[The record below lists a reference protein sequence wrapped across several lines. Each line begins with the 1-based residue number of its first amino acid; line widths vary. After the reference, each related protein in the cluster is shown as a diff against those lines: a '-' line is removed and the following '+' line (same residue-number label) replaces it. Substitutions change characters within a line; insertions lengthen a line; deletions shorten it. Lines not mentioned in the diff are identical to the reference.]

1 MAATPQRRKT
11 TKAPV
16 QSARE
21 VEEKYRQLFD
31 SATDMIF
38 LRDPAKG
45 TLLDVNAAAYR
56 LLGYGRDELLWAD
69 YFSLLANDAERVE
82 ARRGFAEAL
91 EQGSATGPALL
102 KRKDGSTF
110 EAEVRNTPV
119 TIAGKV
125 WMLGIARDLTAQ
137 RQLERRALA
146 FYQAFR
152 NSNDSMFYTD
162 RNGIIQDVND
172 AFVRRFG
179 YSREEAVGRSPRIVR
194 SRHTTDEIYKALWGD
209 ILSSDK
215 GYWRGRVINRTKSG
229 EEVSVLL
236 SITAVRDASDRIVGF
251 VSSAFDMTEIESLNR
266 RLSKSE
272 SLAAVGAMAAVL
284 AHEIRNPLGSLVTAA
299 ASLGRDD
306 LPAADRGT
314 LVSVLRTES
323 RRLSETLTQFLQYA
337 RPREPKLETAD
348 LAAVMAEV
356 AAMLR
361 SDKDALGKVKLSV
374 KADPALK
381 PFPFDADQVR
391 QVLINILINALQAL
405 AGKGRVDLSAHARDG
420 HAALV
425 VADNGPGIPR
435 EVQKRLFEPFHTT
448 KERGTGLGLAVAERV
463 VSAHGGRILV
473 ETDLGRGTAF
483 TVLLP
488 LHQGAPR

>member
-1 MAATPQRRKT
+1 MPPKKGSKTSIHSPQ
-11 TKAPV
+11 
-16 QSARE
+16 E
-21 VEEKYRQLFD
+21 MEEKYRQLFD
-31 SATDMIF
+31 AATDMIF
-38 LRDPAKG
+38 LRDPGKG

-69 YFSLLANDAERVE
+69 YFGLLAGDAERAE

-91 EQGSATGPALL
+91 EQGSATGPAVL

-119 TIAGKV
+119 RIAGKV

-179 YSREEAVGRSPRIVR
+179 YTRDEAVGRSPRLVR
-194 SRHTTDEIYKALWGD
+194 SRHTTDDIYKALWGD
-209 ILSSDK
+209 ILSPEK
-215 GYWRGRVINRTKSG
+215 GHWRGRLINTTKAG

-236 SITAVRDASDRIVGF
+236 SITAVRDAADRIVGF
-251 VSSAFDMTEIESLNR
+251 VSSAFDLTEIEHLNR

-299 ASLGRDD
+299 ASLSRGD
-306 LPAADRGT
+306 LPEEDRGT
-314 LVSVLRTES
+314 LTNVLRTES

-337 RPREPKLETAD
+337 RPREPKLETTD
-348 LAAVMAEV
+348 LPHVLSEV
-356 AAMLR
+356 TAMLR
-361 SDKDALGKVKLSV
+361 SDKEALGKVRLMLNID
-374 KADPALK
+374 AALK
-381 PFPFDADQVR
+381 PFRFDADQVR
-391 QVLINILINALQAL
+391 QVLLNIILNALQAL
-405 AGKGRVDLSAHARDG
+405 EGKGQISISAQVRDG

-425 VADNGPGIPR
+425 VADDGPGIPR

-448 KERGTGLGLAVAERV
+448 KERGTGLGLAVAERIV
-463 VSAHGGRILV
+463 GAHGGRILV

-488 LHQGAPR
+488 LNQGAPR

>member
-1 MAATPQRRKT
+1 MPPKKPV
-11 TKAPV
+11 KAPI

-31 SATDMIF
+31 AATDMIF
-38 LRDPAKG
+38 LRDPEKG

-69 YFSLLANDAERVE
+69 YFTLLANDAERAE

-91 EQGSATGPALL
+91 EQGSATGPAVL

-119 TIAGKV
+119 RIAGKV

-209 ILSSDK
+209 ILSPEK
-215 GYWRGRVINRTKSG
+215 GHWRGRLINRTKSG

-236 SITAVRDASDRIVGF
+236 SITAVRDAADRIVGF

-299 ASLGRDD
+299 ASLGRPD
-306 LPAADRGT
+306 LPPDDRGALT
-314 LVSVLRTES
+314 NVLRTES
-323 RRLSETLTQFLQYA
+323 RRLSDTLTQFLQYA
-337 RPREPKLETAD
+337 RPREPKLELAD
-348 LAAVMAEV
+348 LAAVLTEV
-356 AAMLR
+356 AALLR
-361 SDKDALGKVKLSV
+361 SDKGALGKVRLTL
-374 KADPALK
+374 KADAALK

-391 QVLINILINALQAL
+391 QVLLNIILNALQAL
-405 AGKGRVDLSAHARDG
+405 AGKGRVALSAEVRDG
-420 HAALV
+420 HAAV
-425 VADNGPGIPR
+425 VIADDGPGIPR

-488 LHQGAPR
+488 LSPGDTP

>member
-1 MAATPQRRKT
+1 MAEKDKPKP
-11 TKAPV
+11 PV
-16 QSARE
+16 QTAKE
-21 VEEKYRQLFD
+21 VEEKYRRLFD
-31 SATDMIF
+31 GATDMIF
-38 LRDPAKG
+38 LRDLEKG
-45 TLLDVNAAAYR
+45 TLLDVNAAACR
-56 LLGYGRDELLWAD
+56 LLGYRQNELLWTD
-69 YFSLLANDAERVE
+69 YFALLANESERAA
-82 ARRGFAEAL
+82 ARKCFAEAL
-91 EQGSATGPALL
+91 EQGSATRSAIMR
-102 KRKDGSTF
+102 RKDGALV

-179 YSREEAVGRSPRIVR
+179 FSREEAVGRSPRIVR
-194 SRHTTDEIYKALWGD
+194 SRHTSDEIYKALWGD
-209 ILSSDK
+209 ILSTEK

-236 SITAVRDASDRIVGF
+236 SITAVRDAADRIVGF
-251 VSSAFDMTEIESLNR
+251 VSSAFDLTEIEGLNR

-306 LPAADRGT
+306 LSPGDRTT

-337 RPREPKLETAD
+337 RPRDPRLTTSD
-348 LAAVMAEV
+348 LSALVGEV
-356 AAMLR
+356 VAMLR
-361 SDKDALGKVKLSV
+361 SDKEALGKVRLTV
-374 KADPALK
+374 KSDPALK

-391 QVLINILINALQAL
+391 QVLWNIVLNALEAL
-405 AGKGRVDLSAHARDG
+405 GGKGKVTLSVEARDG

-425 VADNGPGIPR
+425 VADNGPGIPPD
-435 EVQKRLFEPFHTT
+435 VQKRLFEPFHTT

-463 VSAHGGRILV
+463 VSSHGGRILV

-483 TVLLP
+483 TILLP
-488 LHQGAPR
+488 LKGATP

>member
-1 MAATPQRRKT
+1 MAEKDKPKP
-11 TKAPV
+11 PV
-16 QSARE
+16 QTAKE

-31 SATDMIF
+31 GATDMIF
-38 LRDPAKG
+38 LRDIEKG
-45 TLLDVNAAAYR
+45 TLLDVNAAACR
-56 LLGYGRDELLWAD
+56 LLGYRQSELLWTD
-69 YFSLLANDAERVE
+69 YFGLLANDSERAA
-82 ARRGFAEAL
+82 ARKCFAEAL
-91 EQGSATGPALL
+91 EQGSATRSAILR
-102 KRKDGSTF
+102 RKDGALV

-179 YSREEAVGRSPRIVR
+179 FSREEAVGRSPRIVR
-194 SRHTTDEIYKALWGD
+194 SRHTSDEIYKALWGD
-209 ILSSDK
+209 ILSTEK

-236 SITAVRDASDRIVGF
+236 SITAVRDAADRIVGF
-251 VSSAFDMTEIESLNR
+251 VSSAFDLTEIEGLNR

-306 LPAADRGT
+306 LPPADRTT

-323 RRLSETLTQFLQYA
+323 KRLSETLTQFLQYA
-337 RPREPKLETAD
+337 RPRDPRLTTSD
-348 LAAVMAEV
+348 LAAMVGEV

-361 SDKDALGKVKLSV
+361 SDKEALGKVRLTV
-374 KADPALK
+374 KSDPALK

-391 QVLINILINALQAL
+391 QVLWNIVLNALEAL
-405 AGKGRVDLSAHARDG
+405 GGKGKVTLSVEARDG

-425 VADNGPGIPR
+425 VADNGPGIPPD
-435 EVQKRLFEPFHTT
+435 VQKRLFEPFHTT

-463 VSAHGGRILV
+463 VSSHGGRILV

-483 TVLLP
+483 TILLP
-488 LHQGAPR
+488 LKGATP

>member
-1 MAATPQRRKT
+1 MAAKKPRN
-11 TKAPV
+11 AP
-16 QSARE
+16 SARE

-31 SATDMIF
+31 AATDMIF
-38 LRDPAKG
+38 LRDPVKG
-45 TLLDVNAAAYR
+45 TLMDVNAAACR
-56 LLGYGRDELLWAD
+56 LLGYRQEELLWKD
-69 YFSLLANDAERVE
+69 YFSLLANDAERAD
-82 ARRGFAEAL
+82 ARQCFAEAL
-91 EQGSATGPALL
+91 AQGSATRTALL
-102 KRKDGSTF
+102 RRKDGSLL

-119 TIAGKV
+119 TISGKA

-179 YSREEAVGRSPRIVR
+179 FSREEAVGRSPRIVR
-194 SRHTTDEIYKALWGD
+194 SRHTTDDIYKALWGD
-209 ILSSDK
+209 ILSPEK

-236 SITAVRDASDRIVGF
+236 SITAVRDSADRIVGF
-251 VSSAFDMTEIESLNR
+251 VSSAFDLTEIESLNR

-299 ASLGRDD
+299 ASLGRED
-306 LPAADRGT
+306 LPPEDRGT
-314 LVSVLRTES
+314 LVSVLRAES
-323 RRLSETLTQFLQYA
+323 RRLSDTLTQFLQYA
-337 RPREPKLETAD
+337 RPREPRLETHD
-348 LAAVMAEV
+348 LGALVAEV
-356 AAMLR
+356 AAMLQ
-361 SDKDALGKVKLSV
+361 SDKEALGKVRLAV
-374 KADPALK
+374 KADAALK

-391 QVLINILINALQAL
+391 QVLWNIVLNALQAL
-405 AGKGRVDLSAHARDG
+405 AGKGRVALLTEVRDG
-420 HAALV
+420 HAAIV
-425 VADNGPGIPR
+425 VADNGPGIPP

-463 VSAHGGRILV
+463 VAAHGGRILV
-473 ETDLGRGTAF
+473 ETDLGRGTTF

-488 LHQGAPR
+488 LKGAET

>member
-1 MAATPQRRKT
+1 MPPGKPTKTPL
-11 TKAPV
+11 
-16 QSARE
+16 QSAQE
-21 VEEKYRQLFD
+21 VEKKYRTLFD

-45 TLLDVNAAAYR
+45 TLLDVNAAAYN
-56 LLGYGRDELLWAD
+56 LLGYERDELLWVD
-69 YFSLLANDAERVE
+69 YFSLLANDAERTA
-82 ARRGFAEAL
+82 ARRCFTEAL
-91 EQGSATGPALL
+91 EQGNSTRSAVLR
-102 KRKDGSTF
+102 RKDGATV

-125 WMLGIARDLTAQ
+125 WMLGIARDMTAQ

-162 RNGIIQDVND
+162 SNGIIQDVND
-172 AFVRRFG
+172 AFTRRFG
-179 YSREEAVGRSPRIVR
+179 FSREEAVGRSPRIVR

-209 ILSSDK
+209 ILAPEK
-215 GYWRGRVINRTKSG
+215 GSWRGRVINRTKSG

-236 SITAVRDASDRIVGF
+236 SITAVRDATDRIVGF
-251 VSSAFDMTEIESLNR
+251 VSSAFDMTEIEGLNA

-306 LPAADRGT
+306 LPPEDRGT
-314 LVSVLRTES
+314 LVSVLRKES

-337 RPREPKLETAD
+337 RPREPRLEQAD
-348 LAAVMAEV
+348 LGALVGEV
-356 AAMLR
+356 ATMLR
-361 SDKDALGKVKLSV
+361 SDKQALGKVRLSV
-374 KADPALK
+374 KTDPTLIA
-381 PFPFDADQVR
+381 FPFDADQVR
-391 QVLINILINALQAL
+391 QVVWNIVLNALDAL
-405 AGKGRVDLSAHARDG
+405 GGKGRLALAIEVRDG
-420 HAALV
+420 YAALV
-425 VADNGPGIPR
+425 VADNGPGIPP

-448 KERGTGLGLAVAERV
+448 KEQGTGLGLAVAERV

-488 LHQGAPR
+488 LQGEHI